1 MKKNIIFIL
10 VLSIIISILS
20 IIYYNSDNMKEIKTL
35 IKTGYSKEDVNK
47 ILNVF
52 NEDVDCLYNNYLENI
67 DKLLNNQ
74 NFKSSNK
81 CEYIKYITKN
91 NVSYDIG
98 IEMVNAKLDNYDY
111 SDILYSIKNDP
122 YFLLRNVDRY
132 INYYKNNSSLD
143 SRSIVSKVNS
153 NIDYEYYSNIQMVN
167 NPDFLVIVNKYY
179 ALDENYV
186 PNTLVDIDSLYGYGK
201 VDKTLYD
208 NFKIMADEARK
219 LNLNL
224 YIASGYRSY
233 EYQKVLYNGYLKY
246 DPVNIVD
253 TFSARP
259 GHSEHQT
266 GLAIDLSPIDDSF
279 AYTKEYSWLKD
290 NAHKYGFILRYPNNF
305 VDLTGY
311 KYEPWHYRYVGV
323 DVATYIYNNN
333 ITFDEYYEFYLKH

>member
-1 MKKNIIFIL
+1 MNFEIL
-10 VLSIIISILS
+10 VNKNNLLSKDYKPKLYIVD
-20 IIYYNSDNMKEIKTL
+20 DNKNNFHNYIDPNLKPELALEIKS
-35 IKTGYSKEDVNK
+35 YV
-47 ILNVF
+47 
-52 NEDVDCLYNNYLENI
+52 
-67 DKLLNNQ
+67 DKLLNDAW
-74 NFKSSNK
+74 KSGMF
-81 CEYIKYITKN
+81 II
-91 NVSYDIG
+91 
-98 IEMVNAKLDNYDY
+98 
-111 SDILYSIKNDP
+111 
-122 YFLLRNVDRY
+122 VD
-132 INYYKNNSSLD
+132 
-143 SRSIVSKVNS
+143 
-153 NIDYEYYSNIQMVN
+153 
-167 NPDFLVIVNKYY
+167 
-179 ALDENYV
+179 
-186 PNTLVDIDSLYGYGK
+186 
-201 VDKTLYD
+201 
-208 NFKIMADEARK
+208 
-219 LNLNL
+219 
-224 YIASGYRSY
+224 SGYRSY